1 MKLGDFGRTGNW
13 LVLLGGSATGLG
25 YPNPKNFGYFG
36 LKRTKKA
43 RGLGHPGRQIGTKM
57 GDFFLLWPPAYLHNA
72 YPASSWC
79 PAMYLS
85 PPGMFRV
92 QIYVLEPRNVAFWAN
107 EYPSKNPSRARLLAV
122 FAITV
127 HRQRKALKSYVRI
140 CISPF
145 CLTLKIGPTV
155 ALQKNFN
162 PRKTTCVFFDSLF

>member
-1 MKLGDFGRTGNW
+1 M
-13 LVLLGGSATGLG
+13 LLGSSSTGLG
-25 YPNPKNFGYFG
+25 YPNPRIFGYFS

-122 FAITV
+122 FAITA
-127 HRQRKALKSYVRI
+127 HRQRKPLKSYVRI
-140 CISPF
+140 CISDIGFSPF
-145 CLTLKIGPTV
+145 RLIWHIGPTGPP
-155 ALQKNFN
+155 QKNFISQ
-162 PRKTTCVFFDSLF
+162 KQSLFSLNRLF